1 MLLLCCPRKNSVYD
15 TLETIHTRMLTLE
28 LRAQALEEQAQE
40 QKEAASQSVNEQE
53 KARMHLRIALL
64 NVDEAKKKREK
75 VAALTRLYNLI
86 ENARETYQLYSMPD
100 LIRASRELQNHED
113 ELNLIQKEEADAIEF
128 PDVPQGAPLSSAQ
141 RKMHRSSPLEE
152 TVLPLLM

>member
-15 TLETIHTRMLTLE
+15 TLETMHTRMLTLE
-28 LRAQALEEQAQE
+28 LRAQGLEEQAKGQR
-40 QKEAASQSVNEQE
+40 EAADQSLSEQE
-53 KARMHLRIALL
+53 KARMHLRLAKL
-64 NVDEAKKKREK
+64 NEEEAKKKREK

-100 LIRASRELQNHED
+100 LIRASRELQNHEED
-113 ELNLIQKEEADAIEF
+113 LNLIQKEEADAIEF
-128 PDVPQGAPLSSAQ
+128 PEVPQGVPLSSAQ
-141 RKMHRSSPLEE
+141 RKIHRSSPLEE